1 MMPVTTLNLQNFTL
15 YTDDQQIN
23 WLKIDCVGSSVN
35 RLSAAVLQ
43 ELNQALDY
51 LSSHQPKA
59 LIIYSGKTAGFIAG
73 ADIDEFSEHNNNP
86 EKGLA
91 LVTRGWTVFNKLA
104 KQSYPTLALVQGH
117 CLGGGLELALACR
130 YCLAVDQTD
139 TRLALPEVMLGIF
152 PGWGGMLRLPEY
164 IGPAAAMDL
173 MLSGKSVDARKAARL
188 GMVDACVP
196 VRLAKQ
202 AAVKQVLS
210 GKKPRRAS
218 GLPRL
223 MNTKLLRPLVA
234 GQVRKQLEKRDPYQH
249 YQAPRAIL
257 EIWEKHNG
265 NALKA
270 PELIEQITRS
280 DTAVN
285 LLRVFHLQE
294 RLKSVGKHSNTQ
306 EVGHVHV
313 VGAGVM
319 GGDIAAVCALKGLRV
334 TLQDQDRKRIAQ
346 AQGRAAK
353 LFQRRLKDRRLVQAA
368 LDRLIPDP
376 DGHGIPSADLVLE
389 AIFENV
395 EAKRS
400 LYASIE
406 PKLKPT
412 AVLATNTSSLPL
424 SKLSL
429 NLTKPERLVG
439 IHFFNPVSRMP
450 LIEVVESEL
459 LAPEV
464 RSAAYAFVNQIGK
477 LPLPVKDSPGFL
489 VNAVLAPY
497 MLEAMRCVDEGLDP
511 ATVDKAMLQFG
522 MPMGP
527 LELADTVGLDIARDA
542 GAQLSQQAVMPACLK
557 THLDRQEL
565 GRKTGQGFYTWKD
578 GKAQKPPAGT
588 VPSGLAD
595 RLIKPLIE
603 QTEHQVRIG
612 VVEDEDL
619 ADAGVIFGTG
629 FAPFRG
635 GPLHYKATQKQ
646 RN

>member
-1 MMPVTTLNLQNFTL
+1 MMPVATLDLQNFTL
-15 YTDDQQIN
+15 YTDDQHIA

-43 ELNQALDY
+43 ELNQTLDY
-51 LSSHQPKA
+51 LNSHPPKA
-59 LIIYSGKTAGFIAG
+59 LIIYSGKAAGFIAG
-73 ADIDEFSEHNNNP
+73 ADIDEFSEHGNNP

-130 YCLAVDQTD
+130 YCLAVEQDD

-173 MLSGKSVDARKAARL
+173 MLSGKSVDARKAGRL

-210 GKKPRRAS
+210 GKKPRRAK

-234 GQVRKQLEKRDPYQH
+234 SQVRKQLEKRDPYQH

-280 DTAVN
+280 NTAAN

-294 RLKSVGKHSNTQ
+294 RLKSIGKHSSTQ
-306 EVGHVHV
+306 EISHIHV

-319 GGDIAAVCALKGLRV
+319 GGDIAAVCALKGMRV
-334 TLQDQDRKRIAQ
+334 TLQDQDRTRIAQ

-376 DGHGIPSADLVLE
+376 EGHGIPSADLVLE
-389 AIFENV
+389 AIFENAD
-395 EAKRS
+395 AKRS
-400 LYASIE
+400 LYTRIE
-406 PKLKPT
+406 PLLKPG

-424 SKLSL
+424 SELSL
-429 NLTKPERLVG
+429 NLINPQRLVG

-450 LIEVVESEL
+450 LVEVVESEL
-459 LAPEV
+459 LDPDV

-542 GAQLSQQAVMPACLK
+542 GAQLSQQAAMPACLK

-578 GKAQKPPAGT
+578 GKAQKSPAGT

-603 QTEHQVRIG
+603 QTEQQVRIG
-612 VVEDEDL
+612 VVQDDDL